1 MADLTLT
8 RIRTDRPIPR
18 DNQQVHATIA
28 ASSTGG
34 RVMWAAPCADLLIV
48 QAERCGLPYSGQST
62 TGPVRTHY
70 PAGTPVQVSLIANPV
85 AARAGA
91 RGTRGTRRPL
101 PIDQHEAWLRR
112 KLDGAV
118 DLDEVAV
125 QPIGS
130 RSGRRGDGRV
140 LHRLAGFYA
149 AGTVTDTDA
158 LAGLIRSGV
167 GPGKAY
173 GAGLLL
179 VSEVTR

>member
-48 QAERCGLPYSGQST
+48 QAERCDLPYPGQST

-70 PAGTPVQVSLIANPV
+70 PAGTPVQVSLIGNPV
-85 AARAGA
+85 VSEF
-91 RGTRGTRRPL
+91 TRGQRGRRRPL
-101 PIDQHEAWLRR
+101 PLDQHEAWLRR

-149 AGTVTDTDA
+149 AGTVTDSGA